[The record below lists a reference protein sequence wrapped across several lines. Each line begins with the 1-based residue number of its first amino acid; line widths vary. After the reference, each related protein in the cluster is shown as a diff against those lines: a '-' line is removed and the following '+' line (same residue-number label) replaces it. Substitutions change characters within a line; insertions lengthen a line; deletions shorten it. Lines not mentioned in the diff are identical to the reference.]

1 MKTKAIIFN
10 TTTDSLVDVKEALG
24 HSQYQVIADSSCLSD
39 VTRAVF
45 NGSVELVIAVTDKRF
60 DPLFAAVGQ
69 IVKQHTVP
77 IVVFTYDDS
86 RDVIQ
91 LAIKTGVAAYIVDG
105 LQANRVVSILDTACL
120 RFNEQQRLLSELNKT
135 KESLLERKLI
145 EKAKGILMKRSAQ
158 DENSVYQ
165 SMRRAAM
172 NKNIKLADLAK
183 SIIDSHELMA

>member
-24 HSQYQVIADSSCLSD
+24 HSHYQVIADSSCLSD

-69 IVKQHTVP
+69 IVKQHAVP